1 MNKIILAH
9 QYLKSCNK
17 ILYIFLMFVISIF
30 LTVVLSPVF
39 DFFDTSVIQS
49 YGAEEHRETVVF
61 EFFTAVIVAP
71 LVETLIFQF
80 LVIEFLYLTKI
91 GKRKIVVLS
100 AIIFSL
106 THYYSIGYILYAFSM
121 GVIFSYSYVIRKN
134 ATQAFLTVYAIHL
147 LRNVLAFSLRIF
159 GI

>member
-1 MNKIILAH
+1 
-9 QYLKSCNK
+9 
-17 ILYIFLMFVISIF
+17 MFVISIF
-30 LTVVLSPVF
+30 LTVVLSPLF
-39 DFFDTSVIQS
+39 DLFDASVIQPN
-49 YGAEEHRETVVF
+49 GAEEHIETVVY
-61 EFFTAVIVAP
+61 EFFTAVIIAP

-91 GKRKIVVLS
+91 GKRKIVVIS

-106 THYYSIGYILYAFSM
+106 THYYSIGYIFYAFSM

-147 LRNVLAFSLRIF
+147 LRNAMAYSLRIL